1 MNESA
6 SSAIDV
12 TFGTAICGALEFAI
26 NTALKFDPATRQKI
40 AALTDILAI
49 HIDKPNVSLYFH
61 GMDDGISIMQIYE
74 TPPTTEVSGSLKDLM
89 TLIQHPASLA
99 QSNVSVSGKIGVLQ
113 QWQDALADVDIDWED
128 ALTNI
133 LGDFTPMAATAIK
146 KTVHFAHEQQ
156 KEIRRLTK
164 EYLIEELRIIPSQ
177 AEVEHFYDNIRDVS
191 LAVDR
196 LGARIAHLQQT
207 FKPKG

>member
-6 SSAIDV
+6 SSPIDV

-26 NTALKFDPATRQKI
+26 NTALKYDPATRQKI

-49 HIDKPNVSLYFH
+49 HINSPQVSLYFR
-61 GMDDGISIMQIYE
+61 GMDDGINIMQLCE
-74 TPPTTEVSGSLKDLM
+74 TPPTTEVTGSLKELIG
-89 TLIQHPASLA
+89 LIQNPESLA

-128 ALTNI
+128 ALAKV
-133 LGDFTPMAATAIK
+133 LGDFTPIAATAIK
-146 KTVHFAHEQQ
+146 KTARFANEQQ
-156 KEIRRLTK
+156 QEIRRLTK
-164 EYLIEELRIIPSQ
+164 EYVIEEMRIIPSQ
-177 AEVEHFYDNIRDVS
+177 AEVEHFYENIRDVS

-196 LGARIAHLQQT
+196 IGARIAHLQQT
-207 FKPKG
+207 MKHEG